1 VHAAALVVFR
11 VLVGAVTLKGLPG
24 HLALSIILSVIL
36 SGSRMRIFKNA
47 WFARF
52 ARAQGITDPLL
63 VEAVERAERGQ
74 VDADLGGGVLKQRVA
89 RSGRGRSRGYRVL
102 VLVCPDE
109 RAFFVYGFAKS
120 DRGAIRRDELVQFK
134 KLAGHMCRLDDT
146 QLDAL
151 IEAGRLEEVGVGGQ

>member
-1 VHAAALVVFR
+1 
-11 VLVGAVTLKGLPG
+11 
-24 HLALSIILSVIL
+24 
-36 SGSRMRIFKNA
+36 MRIFKNA

-74 VDADLGGGVLKQRVA
+74 VDADLGGRVLKQRLA
-89 RSGRGRSRGYRVL
+89 RSGQGRSGGHRVL
-102 VLVCPDE
+102 LLVCPNE

-120 DRGAIRRDELVQFK
+120 DRGSLRRDELAQFK
-134 KLAGHMCRLDDT
+134 KLAGHVCRLNDT

-151 IEAGRLEEVGVGGQ
+151 IEAGRFEEVGVGG